1 MKWFYNLKIA
11 TKLTIAFIIVSIV
24 TGIIGYIG
32 ISNIKKIEAADT
44 KMYEKM
50 TVPMG
55 NMAEMSTAFQRIRV
69 NSRDIIIANAPAEIQ
84 DRSNR
89 IKNYFAS
96 IDKNIAAVEKTI
108 LTDEGKELFRRYYE
122 VDRVFRSET
131 DRVIQLAMANQ
142 DEEALAIISENGAQG
157 KAAREELDIINR
169 IMEIKIE
176 MAKQTSDENSR
187 IAASAVTSML
197 IIILV
202 GVLLS
207 IGLGL
212 FIARLISRPVK
223 ELAAAADKLALGDVK
238 VNIESNTKDEVGMLA
253 NSFKAMTENI
263 KSQSLALAKVA
274 EGDLSVQVKI
284 SSENDVLGKNL
295 DLMVKTIKELLEET
309 NELVQAAVEGRLQTR
324 GQATKFKGGY
334 YDIVKGVN
342 DTLDA
347 VLRPIN
353 EAVECLQ
360 QMAKGNLDTSVKGE
374 YRGDHAMIKEA
385 LNSTIDSINQILSQV
400 AVAVDQVAAGSRQI
414 SEASQALSQGA
425 TESASAV
432 EQISSSMQEMSSQ
445 TSQNAEN
452 AMQANQ
458 LAVIAKDHA
467 ENGNQKMVQMV
478 KAMADINESANGIS
492 KIIKVIDEIAFQTNL
507 LALNAAVEAARAGKH
522 GKGFT
527 VVAEEVRNLAQRS
540 AKAAKET
547 TEMIEDSIKKTEVGT
562 QIAQDTSK
570 SLEDIV
576 NGATKV
582 TDLIS
587 EIAAASKEQAQGIG
601 QINAGLS
608 QVDQVTQQ
616 NTASAEQS
624 AAAGEELSGQ
634 AMNLKEMLGHFRL
647 KRQGQGNPILMGA
660 SIGTVP
666 VVPNGKKNKIEPM
679 GQMVK
684 EKRNLVRPQDIIS
697 LDDNDF
703 GKF

>member
-1 MKWFYNLKIA
+1 MNWFYNLKIA
-11 TKLTIAFIIVSIV
+11 TKLTIAFIIVALV
-24 TGIIGYIG
+24 AGIIGYIG
-32 ISNIKKIEAADT
+32 ISNIKKINEADNN
-44 KMYEKM
+44 MYEKM
-50 TVPMG
+50 TAPMG

-69 NSRDIIIANAPAEIQ
+69 NTRDIIISNSPAEIQ
-84 DRSNR
+84 ERSNR
-89 IKNYFAS
+89 IKDYFAT
-96 IDKNIAAVEKTI
+96 IDKNISEVEKTI
-108 LTDEGKELFRRYYE
+108 LTEEGKELFRKYYE

-131 DRVIQLAMANQ
+131 DRLIQLAMADQ
-142 DEEALAIISENGAQG
+142 DAEALAVISENGTHG

-176 MAKQTSDENSR
+176 MAKETAEENSS

-202 GVLLS
+202 GVLIS

-212 FIARLISRPVK
+212 FIARIISRPIK
-223 ELAAAADKLALGDVK
+223 ELAAAADKLALGDVNVDVK
-238 VNIESNTKDEVGMLA
+238 ATAKDEVGMLA
-253 NSFKAMTENI
+253 ASFKSMAENI
-263 KSQSLALAKVA
+263 KCQSLALAKVA
-274 EGDLSVQVKI
+274 EGDLSVQVKV

-295 DLMVKTIKELLEET
+295 SLMVNTIKELVEES
-309 NELVQAAVEGRLQTR
+309 NLLVQAAVEGRLETR
-324 GQATKFKGGY
+324 GQAAKFKGGY
-334 YDIVKGVN
+334 YEIVKGVN

-353 EAVECLQ
+353 EAVACLQ
-360 QMAKGNLDTSVKGE
+360 EMAKGNLDTNVNGD
-374 YRGDHAMIKEA
+374 YLGDHAMIKEA

-400 AVAVDQVAAGSRQI
+400 TVAVDQVAAGSRQI

-432 EQISSSMQEMSSQ
+432 EQISSSMQEMASQ

-458 LAVIAKDHA
+458 LAVLAKDNA

-478 KAMADINESANGIS
+478 KAMTDINESANGIS

-547 TEMIEDSIKKTEVGT
+547 TEMIEDSIKRTEVGT

-570 SLEDIV
+570 SLEGIV

-634 AMNLKEMLGHFRL
+634 AVNLKEMLGHFRL
-647 KRQGQGNPILMGA
+647 SRKSQGNPTLMNTSVGIV
-660 SIGTVP
+660 SGRQSS
-666 VVPNGKKNKIEPM
+666 KKNKVEPSQT
-679 GQMVK
+679 GQ
-684 EKRNLVRPQDIIS
+684 EKKNLVRPQDIIS
-697 LDDNDF
+697 LDDSDF